1 MQTQANFVLYEVDYV
16 SYLHAPKIRRVRMP
30 CDRVEA
36 LTIYSTGPFRGFT
49 AQVREVYDKNHMSK
63 TQTSNGGNPSDN
75 LSCPHCKAIV
85 PSKAKFCSSC
95 GKQVKQKQNGELES
109 ATQVGSDEVQD
120 QESKTT
126 RLASLPQIHLKRWLS
141 YQSQKNNNYSARSQ
155 GSSSLLQD
163 AEEVS
168 TQPILSARETES
180 ADATTLH
187 EAPIQADPVQS
198 SPTTPAP
205 STSKTSEQAPIHS
218 NLLWP
223 IIIILSAG
231 AAGLV
236 NFVFPDMALRPV
248 IVFWFLFI
256 CPGMVLVRFLRLKEP
271 VVEWTLAVALS
282 FAIDAILAAIQLYAG
297 RWSPAG
303 TLSILMILCLCGAI
317 VQLATLYPITHLL
330 WWVAVSQL
338 NKVFRPVGVVLKL
351 YLVNPLYKGF
361 SKIVSNKKT
370 TPSLPK
376 LPRTILAR
384 NSRILV
390 PLLLTLFISII
401 VGASLWSY
409 EVYYGSHSATSTSAL
424 PKVTPHPSPTS
435 TVVPT
440 PSSTSPTNLAE
451 LYYGTIYDIPANDST
466 KMSLT
471 GIQQTQ
477 ITIGGNFT
485 GLHKTGTFNGIIDP
499 SEHVQFTVKD
509 SAGHLIL
516 SFDGHMQSDGELSGN
531 YCDVDQ
537 DAQCTGEYGVW
548 SVAPAS

>member
-1 MQTQANFVLYEVDYV
+1 M
-16 SYLHAPKIRRVRMP
+16 KGWGR
-30 CDRVEA
+30 A
-36 LTIYSTGPFRGFT
+36 LPLYSTGSVRGYT
-49 AQVREVYDKNHMSK
+49 AQVRGVHGKKHMGK
-63 TQTSNGGNPSDN
+63 TQTSTGGNPSDN
-75 LSCPHCKAIV
+75 LSCPHCNTQI
-85 PSKAKFCSSC
+85 PSQAVFCSSC
-95 GKQVKQKQNGELES
+95 GERVEQKQNEELES
-109 ATQVGSDEVQD
+109 DTEQSVEA
-120 QESKTT
+120 QEQEAKTI
-126 RLASLPQIHLKRWLS
+126 RLVSLPQLYLKRWLS

-218 NLLWP
+218 NLVWP
-223 IIIILSAG
+223 IIIILSAV

-361 SKIVSNKKT
+361 SKIVSNRKT

-384 NSRILV
+384 NFRILV
-390 PLLLTLFISII
+390 PLLLTLLVGII

-409 EVYYGSHSATSTSAL
+409 EVYHGSGSATSTTAL
-424 PKVTPHPSPTS
+424 PHKATPHSSPQS

-440 PSSTSPTNLAE
+440 PSSTSSAHIAE
-451 LYYGTIYDIPANDST
+451 LYHGTIYDIPANLT
-466 KMSLT
+466 TEMSLT
-471 GIQQTQ
+471 GIQQTR

-485 GLHKTGTFNGIIDP
+485 GLHRTGTFNGIIDP
-499 SEHVQFTVKD
+499 SNHLQFTVKD
-509 SAGHLIL
+509 SVGHLIL
-516 SFDGHMQSDGELSGN
+516 SFDGHMQSDGKLSGS
-531 YCDVDQ
+531 YCNVNQ
-537 DAQCTGEYGVW
+537 DAQCTGEYGIW